1 MKNILRKIG
10 VIGIIIAML
19 APFIELPVVKAA
31 NEECTD
37 HTVMQLLFLDIA
49 TTAADYKGYAK
60 FESGYTTYTKFANLF
75 PNVSQNKKINIINV
89 QPNYIVDDKVQE
101 QFYADMKALYSEKDD
116 KTLTNKIGNYETVE
130 AGNTNYVTV
139 LHGSWAAER
148 DKGVTDAG
156 WYKGDDLSS
165 FKSDI
170 FQTKANGKLNF
181 DSSSVLFSGARYSGD
196 DFSGLGSLKNK
207 YTDLKSY
214 FEAVANRTDEDL
226 NTTKDDITY
235 FAVEIKRKFSTD
247 ALNKLH
253 FGYECDGNGCTK
265 GYKVYTTT
273 QPDEKKI
280 TDSYTAFVKYEEN
293 GASEG
298 NYVIDVEQSDID
310 IDTSISTYW
319 PVMLNIEY
327 KVCSTTS
334 EQWTLQYDK
343 NTDDNNVTGMPS
355 SKTETAGASI
365 MVDTQKPSRDGYTFQ
380 GWNTQKDGKGTSYN
394 PDQEYKYPGKPDT
407 YTLFAQWG
415 KGGTEDQKKTG
426 VMSYVVGFIT
436 TGLVA
441 SGIYL
446 VAKKKNLFKQI

>member
-49 TTAADYKGYAK
+49 TTADDYKGYAE
-60 FESGYTTYTKFANLF
+60 FESGYTTYTYFANLF

-89 QPNYIVDDKVQE
+89 EPNYIVDDSVQNR
-101 QFYADMKALYSEKDD
+101 FYEDMKALYSQRDD
-116 KTLTNKIGNYETVE
+116 KTLTKQIGSYETVE
-130 AGNTNYVTV
+130 TGNTNYVTV
-139 LHGSWAAER
+139 LHGNWSSER
-148 DKGVTDAG
+148 DKEVKNAG
-156 WYKGDDLSS
+156 WYTGDSVNT
-165 FKSDI
+165 FKEDI
-170 FQTKANGKLNF
+170 FQTKTKGKLNF
-181 DSSSVLFSGARYSGD
+181 DSSSVTFNGARYSGES
-196 DFSGLGSLKNK
+196 FSGLGSLKNK

-226 NTTKDDITY
+226 NTTKDNITY
-235 FAVEIKRKFSTD
+235 FSVEIKRKFSTD

-253 FGYECDGNGCTK
+253 FGYECTSENPCTK
-265 GYKVYTTT
+265 GYKVYTTAL
-273 QPDEKKI
+273 PSENKI
-280 TDSYTAFVKYEEN
+280 TDSYTAFVKHENGSGGNHVIDAEEN
-293 GASEG
+293 EININTSE
-298 NYVIDVEQSDID
+298 
-310 IDTSISTYW
+310 STYW
-319 PVMLNIEY
+319 PAMLNIEY

-355 SKTETAGASI
+355 SKTETAGTSI
-365 MVDTQKPSRDGYTFQ
+365 MVDAKKPSRDGYTFQ